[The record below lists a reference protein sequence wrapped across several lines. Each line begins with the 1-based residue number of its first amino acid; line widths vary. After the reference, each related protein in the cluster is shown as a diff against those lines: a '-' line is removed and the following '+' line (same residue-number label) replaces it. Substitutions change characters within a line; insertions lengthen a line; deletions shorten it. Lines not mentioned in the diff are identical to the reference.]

1 MRTTACIALLALL
14 AASAAPAQVY
24 RWVDEDGVVHYSDT
38 PHPGAEELHLPE
50 TPTASPGS
58 TFETV
63 QRTRG
68 GRDEAGQSQPFDY
81 ESLRVVSPAAEET
94 LWNIEGQLTVR
105 LDLQPSLRSGDQVRV
120 YFDGRAI
127 PTNGLQVELDEVWR
141 GTHNLQAEVV
151 NQQGELLIRSEP
163 IRFYVHQTS
172 IQNPN

>member
-24 RWVDEDGVVHYSDT
+24 RWVDQDGVVHYSDT
-38 PHPGAEELHLPE
+38 PQPGAEEMHLPE
-50 TPTASPGS
+50 SPTAAPGS
-58 TFETV
+58 AFEPLR
-63 QRTRG
+63 RTRWAG
-68 GRDEAGQSQPFDY
+68 DDEAPQPFAY
-81 ESLRVVSPAAEET
+81 EALRIVAPAAEET

-105 LDLQPSLRSGDQVRV
+105 LDLQPPLRSGDQVRV

-127 PTNGLQVELDEVWR
+127 PTNGLQLQLDEVWR

-151 NQQGELLIRSEP
+151 DAQGQLLIRSEP

>member
-24 RWVDEDGVVHYSDT
+24 RWVDADGVVHYSDT
-38 PHPGAEELHLPE
+38 PQPGAEEMQLPE
-50 TPTASPGS
+50 SPAAAPGS
-58 TFETV
+58 AFEPL
-63 QRTRG
+63 QRPRRTSG
-68 GRDEAGQSQPFDY
+68 DEAPQPFAY
-81 ESLRVVSPAAEET
+81 EALRVVAPAAEET
-94 LWNIEGQLTVR
+94 LWNIEGRLTVR

-127 PTNGLQVELDEVWR
+127 PTNGLQLELDEVWR

-151 NQQGELLIRSEP
+151 DAQGQLLIRSEP